1 MGTNKYIS
9 SIFLAFSA
17 IFYFGRLETL
27 VFKTFSSSF
36 LAIFPKKTK
45 ELKKTSKVPRKTA
58 KVPRKTAKVPRKNSK
73 KYQEKTAKVPRKTTK
88 SAKKRLQK
96 HVKKIRSPKAKQEAV
111 KIFSYAGVSS
121 LKNT

>member
-27 VFKTFSSSF
+27 VFKIFSSSF

-45 ELKKTSKVPRKTA
+45 ELKKDVKSTK
-58 KVPRKTAKVPRKNSK
+58 KNNQK
-73 KYQEKTAKVPRKTTK
+73 RQEKTAKTRQENTFTK
-88 SAKKRLQK
+88 GETRGG
-96 HVKKIRSPKAKQEAV
+96 ED
-111 KIFSYAGVSS
+111 F
-121 LKNT
+121 

>member
-27 VFKTFSSSF
+27 VFKIFSSSF

-45 ELKKTSKVPRKTA
+45 ELKKRRQKYQEKQQ
-58 KVPRKTAKVPRKNSK
+58 KVPRKNSK
-73 KYQEKTAKVPRKTTK
+73 STKKNNQKRQEKTAKTRQENTFTK
-88 SAKKRLQK
+88 GETRGG
-96 HVKKIRSPKAKQEAV
+96 ED
-111 KIFSYAGVSS
+111 F
-121 LKNT
+121 

>member
-27 VFKTFSSSF
+27 VFKIFSSSF

-45 ELKKTSKVPRKTA
+45 ELKKDVKSTKK
-58 KVPRKTAKVPRKNSK
+58 KQQKVPRKNSK
-73 KYQEKTAKVPRKTTK
+73 STKKNNQKRQEKTAKTRQENTFTK
-88 SAKKRLQK
+88 GETRGG
-96 HVKKIRSPKAKQEAV
+96 ED
-111 KIFSYAGVSS
+111 F
-121 LKNT
+121 

>member
-45 ELKKTSKVPRKTA
+45 ELKKDVKSTKKNSKSTKE
-58 KVPRKTAKVPRKNSK
+58 KQLKVPRKNSK
-73 KYQEKTAKVPRKTTK
+73 STKKNNQKRQEKTAKTRQENTFTK
-88 SAKKRLQK
+88 GETRGG
-96 HVKKIRSPKAKQEAV
+96 ED
-111 KIFSYAGVSS
+111 F
-121 LKNT
+121 

>member
-1 MGTNKYIS
+1 MKKKYQ
-9 SIFLAFSA
+9 
-17 IFYFGRLETL
+17 E
-27 VFKTFSSSF
+27 
-36 LAIFPKKTK
+36 
-45 ELKKTSKVPRKTA
+45 
-58 KVPRKTAKVPRKNSK
+58 KTAKVPRKNSK

-121 LKNT
+121 FKTT

>member
-45 ELKKTSKVPRKTA
+45 ELKKTSKVPRKT
-58 KVPRKTAKVPRKNSK
+58 
-73 KYQEKTAKVPRKTTK
+73 TK
-88 SAKKRLQK
+88 SAKKILQK

>member
-27 VFKTFSSSF
+27 VFKIFSSSF

-45 ELKKTSKVPRKTA
+45 ELKKDVKSTK
-58 KVPRKTAKVPRKNSK
+58 KNSK
-73 KYQEKTAKVPRKTTK
+73 KYQEKQQKVPRKNSKSTK
-88 SAKKRLQK
+88 KNNQKRQEKTAKTR
-96 HVKKIRSPKAKQEAV
+96 QE
-111 KIFSYAGVSS
+111 
-121 LKNT
+121 NTFTKGETRGGEDF

>member
-45 ELKKTSKVPRKTA
+45 ELKKDVKSTK
-58 KVPRKTAKVPRKNSK
+58 KNSK

>member
-27 VFKTFSSSF
+27 VFKTFCSSF
-36 LAIFPKKTK
+36 LTIFPKKTK
-45 ELKKTSKVPRKTA
+45 ELKKTS

>member
-58 KVPRKTAKVPRKNSK
+58 KSTKKKQQ
-73 KYQEKTAKVPRKTTK
+73 KYQEKQPKAPRKDCKTRQENTFTK
-88 SAKKRLQK
+88 GETRGG
-96 HVKKIRSPKAKQEAV
+96 ED
-111 KIFSYAGVSS
+111 F
-121 LKNT
+121 

>member
-58 KVPRKTAKVPRKNSK
+58 KVPRKNSK
-73 KYQEKTAKVPRKTTK
+73 KYQGKTAKST
-88 SAKKRLQK
+88 KKRLQK

>member
-27 VFKTFSSSF
+27 VFKIFSSSF

-45 ELKKTSKVPRKTA
+45 ELKKDVKSTKKKR
-58 KVPRKTAKVPRKNSK
+58 K
-73 KYQEKTAKVPRKTTK
+73 KYQEKNSKSTKKNNQKRQEKTAKTRQENTFTK
-88 SAKKRLQK
+88 GETRGG
-96 HVKKIRSPKAKQEAV
+96 ED
-111 KIFSYAGVSS
+111 F
-121 LKNT
+121 

>member
-27 VFKTFSSSF
+27 VFKIFSSSF

-45 ELKKTSKVPRKTA
+45 ELKKDVKSTK
-58 KVPRKTAKVPRKNSK
+58 KNSK

-88 SAKKRLQK
+88 SAKKKLQK

>member
-27 VFKTFSSSF
+27 VFKIFSSSF

-45 ELKKTSKVPRKTA
+45 ELKKDVKSTK
-58 KVPRKTAKVPRKNSK
+58 KNSK
-73 KYQEKTAKVPRKTTK
+73 KYQEKNSKSTKKNNQKRQEKTAKTRQENTFTK
-88 SAKKRLQK
+88 GETRGG
-96 HVKKIRSPKAKQEAV
+96 ED
-111 KIFSYAGVSS
+111 F
-121 LKNT
+121 

>member
-27 VFKTFSSSF
+27 VFKIFSSSF

-45 ELKKTSKVPRKTA
+45 ELKKDVKSTK
-58 KVPRKTAKVPRKNSK
+58 KNSK
-73 KYQEKTAKVPRKTTK
+73 STKKNNQKRQEKTAKTRQENTFTK
-88 SAKKRLQK
+88 GETRGG
-96 HVKKIRSPKAKQEAV
+96 ED
-111 KIFSYAGVSS
+111 F
-121 LKNT
+121 

>member
-27 VFKTFSSSF
+27 VFKIFSSSF

-45 ELKKTSKVPRKTA
+45 ELKKDVKSTK
-58 KVPRKTAKVPRKNSK
+58 KNSK
-73 KYQEKTAKVPRKTTK
+73 KYQEKNSQKYQEKNSKSTKKNNQKRQEKTAKTRQENTFTK
-88 SAKKRLQK
+88 GETRGG
-96 HVKKIRSPKAKQEAV
+96 ED
-111 KIFSYAGVSS
+111 F
-121 LKNT
+121 